1 MTFSDRAKLELD
13 FHRVYV
19 SGVGCF
25 LKTTINPLV
34 TKPTELKTALVILR
48 ADPYVVPETLLRVAA
63 PTDFPPIFPPLPPVI
78 TRFKSATYA
87 ALAPA
92 VGDIITMGSGSYAV
106 PPVWTHLH
114 AYSGAHS
121 YTVTDATDPAN
132 LVVTPAFPDYGEGI
146 DFYVYRPST
155 LTYIIPMTGSPGDGV
170 ADRDY
175 SSGALWY
182 FASEHYDFLGPDVD
196 PAFNVI
202 DLLRSQAQSI
212 VNALNQDSY
221 TGDSV
226 ELFE

>member
-1 MTFSDRAKLELD
+1 MTFTDRAKLELD
-13 FHRVYV
+13 FHRLYV
-19 SGVGCF
+19 PGVGCF
-25 LKTTINPLV
+25 LKTKINPLV

-48 ADPYVVPETLLRVAA
+48 ADPYTVPETLLRVAA
-63 PTDFPPIFPPLPPVI
+63 ETDLVPALPPLPTAI

-87 ALAPA
+87 ALGP
-92 VGDIITMGSGSYAV
+92 VNGDMITLGSGSYAI

-114 AYSGAHS
+114 SYLGAHT
-121 YTVTDATDPAN
+121 YVVTDDTDPTN
-132 LVVTPAFPDYGEGI
+132 LVVSPAFPDYGEGI

-155 LTYIIPMTGSPGDGV
+155 SSYVIPMTASPGDGV

-175 SSGALWY
+175 LGLDLWY
-182 FASEHYDFLGPDVD
+182 SAAEHYDFLGVDVD
-196 PAFNVI
+196 PAFNLI

>member
-13 FHRVYV
+13 FHRLYV
-19 SGVGCF
+19 PGVGCF

-34 TKPTELKTALVILR
+34 TKPPELKTALVILR
-48 ADPYVVPETLLRVAA
+48 ADPYVLPETLVRIAA
-63 PTDFPPIFPPLPPVI
+63 ETDLSPLLPPLPTAI

-87 ALAPA
+87 ALVPA
-92 VGDIITMGSGSYAV
+92 LGDVITMGSGAYAV

-114 AYSGAHS
+114 AYVGAHS
-121 YTVTDATDPAN
+121 YTVVDVTDPTN

-155 LTYIIPMTGSPGDGV
+155 ATYIIPMTASPGDGV
-170 ADRDY
+170 ADRNY
-175 SSGALWY
+175 SSTDLWY
-182 FASEHYDFLGPDVD
+182 FAPEHYDFLGPDVD

-226 ELFE
+226 EIFE